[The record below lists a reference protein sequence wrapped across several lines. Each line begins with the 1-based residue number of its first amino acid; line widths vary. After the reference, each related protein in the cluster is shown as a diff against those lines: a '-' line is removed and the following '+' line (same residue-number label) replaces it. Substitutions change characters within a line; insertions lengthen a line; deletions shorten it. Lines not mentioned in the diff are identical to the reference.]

1 MRVGVCVLCFL
12 LPIPVCAAAIRVSLA
27 DVEESACANS
37 PRLKAARDEAS
48 AASARADA
56 QFAAF
61 FPKISLDG
69 NYRYNA
75 VVPEI
80 TLPFAGARVQKLSD
94 NAIYSIGPSLSWTL
108 WDSGAVRFAW
118 EGAQAAARAKAHE
131 MDATRRQVLLA
142 GRTAYVQATLAA
154 EQVRMVSDA
163 LELARAQYADISLN
177 FTAGTKSRMD
187 KLSSHQE
194 VLARTIQLSQARSE
208 LAVSLRELSAVTG
221 NVYCK
226 DTCIPSDSRARD
238 DVYDEI
244 AAPNMAVT
252 MDSIGDLER
261 VFGAYRGA
269 KMWRAH
275 PGVAALNELAESA
288 RLAAKSASTGLW
300 PKIQLSARTSLD
312 YPNGP
317 EFKEFVQNSFGANLA
332 WPLFDAGAT
341 KNRVLEN
348 NKTRDSAINRGAQAG
363 VDIAREW
370 EKTND
375 RILHLKEQEKINA
388 IALREADELASI
400 TYKAYTAGSLSYME
414 VQNANYRTLEA
425 KIRMVKTK
433 AQIFANLAIMASLAD
448 EEKQEM
454 K

>member
-1 MRVGVCVLCFL
+1 MRMGFL
-12 LPIPVCAAAIRVSLA
+12 LCLLVPLPVFAAAGGAVRISLA

-37 PRLKAARDEAS
+37 PRLKAAHDDVS
-48 AASARADA
+48 VARARANA

-75 VVPEI
+75 VVPELA
-80 TLPFAGARVQKLSD
+80 LPFAGARVQKLSD
-94 NAIYSIGPSLSWTL
+94 NVIYSIGPSLSWTL
-108 WDSGAVRFAW
+108 WDSGAARFAW
-118 EGAQAAARAKAHE
+118 ESARAGARAKAHE
-131 MDATRRQVLLA
+131 MEATRRQVLLA
-142 GRTAYVQATLAA
+142 GRAAYVQAALAA

-163 LELARAQYADISLN
+163 LELARAQYADITLN
-177 FTAGTKSRMD
+177 VSAGTKSRMD
-187 KLSSHQE
+187 KLASHQE
-194 VLARTIQLSQARSE
+194 VLARTIQLSQARSD
-208 LAVSLRELSAVTG
+208 LAVSLRELAAVTG
-221 NVYCK
+221 AVYCG
-226 DTCIPSDSRARD
+226 DTCIPTDSRARD

-275 PGVAALNELAESA
+275 PGVAALTELAESA
-288 RLAAKSASTGLW
+288 RLAAKNASTGLW

-317 EFKEFVQNSFGANLA
+317 KFEEFVQNSFGASVA
-332 WPLFDAGAT
+332 WPFFDSGAT

-348 NKTRDSAINRGAQAG
+348 NKTRDSAINRGVQAG
-363 VDIAREW
+363 VDLAREW
-370 EKTND
+370 EKTAD

-400 TYKAYTAGSLSYME
+400 TYKAYKAGSLSYME

-433 AQIFANLAIMASLAD
+433 AQILANLAIIASLA
-448 EEKQEM
+448 E
-454 K
+454 

>member
-1 MRVGVCVLCFL
+1 
-12 LPIPVCAAAIRVSLA
+12 
-27 DVEESACANS
+27 
-37 PRLKAARDEAS
+37 
-48 AASARADA
+48 
-56 QFAAF
+56 
-61 FPKISLDG
+61 
-69 NYRYNA
+69 
-75 VVPEI
+75 
-80 TLPFAGARVQKLSD
+80 
-94 NAIYSIGPSLSWTL
+94 
-108 WDSGAVRFAW
+108 
-118 EGAQAAARAKAHE
+118 
-131 MDATRRQVLLA
+131 
-142 GRTAYVQATLAA
+142 
-154 EQVRMVSDA
+154 
-163 LELARAQYADISLN
+163 
-177 FTAGTKSRMD
+177 
-187 KLSSHQE
+187 
-194 VLARTIQLSQARSE
+194 
-208 LAVSLRELSAVTG
+208 
-221 NVYCK
+221 
-226 DTCIPSDSRARD
+226 
-238 DVYDEI
+238 
-244 AAPNMAVT
+244 